1 VEFRYLWNM
10 SRFRVAA
17 LLSLIMTMGAAMQA
31 QSLRHT
37 TWKAYFLP
45 INDSVSLRWGAD
57 SMTVRTDS
65 GTILLQSTYKDSANL
80 VTLDDYGGQNACPN
94 FTGTY
99 RIKISADTL
108 IMILDYDRCDLRSGT
123 LMAKWWVRVPEPPK
137 AAAVKKK
144 QRGRG

>member
-1 VEFRYLWNM
+1 M
-10 SRFRVAA
+10 A
-17 LLSLIMTMGAAMQA
+17 LGVGTRA

-45 INDSVSLRWGAD
+45 ISDSVTLRWMVD
-57 SMTVRTDS
+57 SMIVRTDS
-65 GTILLQSTYKDSANL
+65 GVTLLQSTFKDSGNI

-99 RIKISADTL
+99 QIKITADTL
-108 IMILDYDRCDLRSGT
+108 ILILDNDRCDLRSGT

-137 AAAVKKK
+137 AVTPAKKK
-144 QRGRG
+144 KRGRG